1 MSENSWAGKTAIL
14 EAAAFFQASARKLR
28 AGASTASL
36 LGWNLASGIST
47 GLAVLLSAP
56 LLLHA
61 YGVDGFGVIGFWM
74 ALQVVMGLFDLGLSS
89 TLGRHLAQRSSA
101 ENARDVLVT
110 FERFVWGIALAIT
123 GLAAFS
129 LVFLDHAWIRSR
141 VLSQEEL
148 RLSTSLLALS
158 LCLQFPTVLYTG
170 GITGVQ
176 RHRSLSITQLVFNLS
191 RWGGGV
197 AVGLVGAS
205 LAYFFLLQ
213 AMVSLAQSLTLRV
226 LLWRAVGE
234 ATGSGR
240 WNWRV
245 FRQHWRFALGMAGT
259 SSLSVLIAN
268 ADRLIINKLLTAEE
282 LGIYAIAF
290 LGASAL
296 QLLLIPF
303 YRVFYPKFSELV
315 AVGGEPSLR
324 VQYLDSCRWL
334 SALVVP
340 VAISMFVFA
349 PEILHLWVYRSDPV
363 MVAVFRCLVGGVGMA
378 SLSWLPGAVQQ
389 AHGWTT
395 LHLGMLAAAVLIG
408 IPVAV
413 AGVLAWGIVGATA
426 VWLVHGTL
434 SVVLEP
440 WLMHRRILK
449 GLLFRWYAI
458 AMLSPGMA
466 SIAVCLLLRALMSTD
481 MARWAVLLLLCL
493 AVTVSVIASVLAQGI
508 VIHLVKVT
516 KLDSRAC

>member
-1 MSENSWAGKTAIL
+1 MSNTGRAGKTATL

-36 LGWNLASGIST
+36 LGWNLASGISS
-47 GLAVLLSAP
+47 GLAVLLSVP
-56 LLLHA
+56 LLLRV

-101 ENARDVLVT
+101 EDASDVLVT
-110 FERFVWGIALAIT
+110 FERFAWGIALAIT

-148 RLSTSLLALS
+148 RLSTALLALS

-176 RHRSLSITQLVFNLS
+176 QHRLLNITQLVVNLS

-197 AVGLVGAS
+197 AAGLVGAP

-240 WNWRV
+240 WNWEV
-245 FRQHWRFALGMAGT
+245 LRQHWRFALGMAGT

-268 ADRLIINKLLTAEE
+268 ADRLIINKLLTAGE
-282 LGIYAIAF
+282 LGIYGIAF

-303 YRVFYPKFSELV
+303 YRVFYPKFSALV
-315 AVGGEPSLR
+315 AVGDEPSLR
-324 VQYLDSCRWL
+324 AQYLGSCRWL

-340 VAISMFVFA
+340 VAVSMFVFA
-349 PEILHLWVYRSDPV
+349 PEILQLWVHRSDPV
-363 MVAVFRCLVGGVGMA
+363 VVGVFRCLVGGVGMA
-378 SLSWLPGAVQQ
+378 SLSWLPGAAQQ

-395 LHLGMLAAAVLIG
+395 LHVGMLAAAVLIG
-408 IPVAV
+408 VPVAV

-426 VWLVHGTL
+426 VWLVHGAL
-434 SVVLEP
+434 SVALEP

-449 GLLFRWYAI
+449 GLLFRWYAT
-458 AMLSPGMA
+458 ALFSPLLA
-466 SIAVCLLLRALMSTD
+466 SVVVCLLLRPLMSTD
-481 MARWAVLLLLCL
+481 MARGWGLLLVCL
-493 AVTVSVIASVLAQGI
+493 AVAVSVMASVLAQGI
-508 VIHLVKVT
+508 VIRLGKGT
-516 KLDSRAC
+516 KPDVSAC

>member
-1 MSENSWAGKTAIL
+1 MSDTGRAGKTATFD
-14 EAAAFFQASARKLR
+14 AAAFLQTSARKLR
-28 AGASTASL
+28 ESASTASL
-36 LGWNLASGIST
+36 LGWNLASGISS

-56 LLLHA
+56 LLLRS

-89 TLGRHLAQRSSA
+89 TLGRLLAQRSSA
-101 ENARDVLVT
+101 EDARDALVT
-110 FERFVWGIALAIT
+110 FERFAWGIALAIT

-129 LVFLDHAWIRSR
+129 LVHLDHAWISSR
-141 VLSQEEL
+141 VLSPEEL
-148 RLSTSLLALS
+148 RLSTALLALS

-176 RHRSLSITQLVFNLS
+176 QHRSLSITQLGVNLS

-197 AVGLVGAS
+197 AAGLLGAP

-213 AMVSLAQSLTLRV
+213 AVVSLAQSLTLRA

-234 ATGSGR
+234 TTGRGR
-240 WNWRV
+240 WHWEVLRK
-245 FRQHWRFALGMAGT
+245 HWRFALGMAGT

-268 ADRLIINKLLTAEE
+268 ADRLIISNLLTAGE

-290 LGASAL
+290 LGSSAL

-303 YRVFYPKFSELV
+303 YRVFYPKFSALV
-315 AVGGEPSLR
+315 AAGGETSLR
-324 VQYLDSCRWL
+324 EQYLSSCRWL
-334 SALVVP
+334 SAFVVP
-340 VAISMFVFA
+340 VAVSMFVFA
-349 PEILHLWVYRSDPV
+349 PEILHLWVHRSDPV
-363 MVAVFRCLVGGVGMA
+363 VVEVFRCLVAGVGMA
-378 SLSWLPGAVQQ
+378 SLSWLPGAAQQ

-426 VWLVHGTL
+426 VWLVHGAL
-434 SVVLEP
+434 SVTLEP

-449 GLLFRWYAI
+449 GLLLRWYAT
-458 AMLSPGMA
+458 ALFGPVLA
-466 SIAVCLLLRALMSTD
+466 SVAVCLLLRPLMSADTP
-481 MARWAVLLLLCL
+481 RGWSLLLVCL
-493 AVTVSVIASVLAQGI
+493 AAAVSVMASVLAQGI
-508 VIHLVKVT
+508 LIHFAKGT
-516 KLDSRAC
+516 KADVRAC

>member
-1 MSENSWAGKTAIL
+1 MSDTGRAGKTATL
-14 EAAAFFQASARKLR
+14 NAAAFFQGSVRKLR

-36 LGWNLASGIST
+36 LGWNLAAGISS

-56 LLLHA
+56 LLLRA

-110 FERFVWGIALAIT
+110 FERFAWGIALTIT

-129 LVFLDHAWIRSR
+129 IVFLDHTWIRSR

-148 RLSTSLLALS
+148 RLSTALLALS

-176 RHRSLSITQLVFNLS
+176 QHRSLSITQLVVNLS

-197 AVGLVGAS
+197 AAGLLGAP
-205 LAYFFLLQ
+205 LASFFLVQ
-213 AMVSLAQSLTLRV
+213 AVVSLAQSLTLRA
-226 LLWRAVGE
+226 LLWRALGE

-240 WNWRV
+240 WDWGV
-245 FRQHWRFALGMAGT
+245 LRQHWRFALGMAGT

-268 ADRLIINKLLTAEE
+268 ADRLIISKLLTAGE

-290 LGASAL
+290 LGSSAL

-303 YRVFYPKFSELV
+303 YRVFYPKFSALV
-315 AVGGEPSLR
+315 AAGGGMSLR
-324 VQYLDSCRWL
+324 EQYLISCRWL
-334 SALVVP
+334 SAFVVP
-340 VAISMFVFA
+340 VAVSMFVFA
-349 PEILHLWVYRSDPV
+349 PDILRLWVQQSDPV
-363 MVAVFRCLVGGVGMA
+363 VVAVFRCLVGGVAMA
-378 SLSWLPGAVQQ
+378 SLSWLPGAAQQ

-395 LHLGMLAAAVLIG
+395 LHLGMLATAVLIG

-413 AGVLAWGIVGATA
+413 VGVLAWGIVGATA
-426 VWLVHGTL
+426 VWLVHGAL
-434 SVVLEP
+434 SVALEP

-449 GLLFRWYAI
+449 GLLFHWYVTA
-458 AMLSPGMA
+458 LFSPVLA
-466 SIAVCLLLRALMSTD
+466 SVAVCLLLRPLMSID
-481 MARWAVLLLLCL
+481 MAPGVGLLLVCL
-493 AVTVSVIASVLAQGI
+493 AVAVSVIASILAQGI
-508 VIHLVKVT
+508 VIHLGKGT
-516 KLDSRAC
+516 KNDVRAC

>member
-1 MSENSWAGKTAIL
+1 MSDTAQTGKTVTL
-14 EAAAFFQASARKLR
+14 EAIAFFQASARKVR
-28 AGASTASL
+28 ANASTASL
-36 LGWNLASGIST
+36 LGWNLASGISS

-56 LLLHA
+56 LLLRA

-74 ALQVVMGLFDLGLSS
+74 ALQVVMGIFDLGLSS

-101 ENARDVLVT
+101 EDEPDVLVT

-123 GLAAFS
+123 GFAAFS
-129 LVFLDHAWIRSR
+129 LLFFDHAWIRSR

-148 RLSTSLLALS
+148 RLTTAMLALS

-170 GITGVQ
+170 GIAGVQ
-176 RHRSLSITQLVFNLS
+176 QHRSLSITQLVVNLS

-197 AVGLVGAS
+197 AAGLAGAP

-213 AMVSLAQSLTLRV
+213 AIVSLTQSLTLRV
-226 LLWRAVGE
+226 LLLRAVGE

-240 WNWRV
+240 WNWGV

-268 ADRLIINKLLTAEE
+268 ADRLIINKLLTARE

-290 LGASAL
+290 LGSSAL
-296 QLLLIPF
+296 QLLLTPF
-303 YRVFYPKFSELV
+303 YRVYYPKFSALV
-315 AVGGEPSLR
+315 AVGEEASLR
-324 VQYLDSCRWL
+324 EQYLGSCRWL

-340 VAISMFVFA
+340 VGVSMFVFA
-349 PEILHLWVYRSDPV
+349 PEILHLWVHRSDPLV
-363 MVAVFRCLVGGVGMA
+363 VGAFRCLVGGVGMA
-378 SLSWLPGAVQQ
+378 SLSWLPGAAQQ

-413 AGVLAWGIVGATA
+413 AGVFAWGIVGATA
-426 VWLVHGTL
+426 VWLVHGGL
-434 SVVLEP
+434 SVALEP

-449 GLLFRWYAI
+449 GLLLRWYSTALFSP
-458 AMLSPGMA
+458 MLA
-466 SIAVCLLLRALMSTD
+466 SMAVCLLFRTLMSTN
-481 MARWAVLLLLCL
+481 MPHGEGLLLVCFAI
-493 AVTVSVIASVLAQGI
+493 AVSGIASVLAQGI
-508 VIHLVKVT
+508 VIHLGKGT
-516 KLDSRAC
+516 KHDSRAC